1 MTTVFGNYA
10 QFYDTLYQEKDYAA
24 ECDFIEQ
31 IFVRYAGKP
40 IKTIL
45 DLGCGTGGHALP
57 LAQRGYHV
65 TGVDRSEQMLAS
77 ARAKSAVGGQ
87 PPALSASA
95 GSVVF
100 HQADIRHLDLGQTFD
115 AVISMFAV
123 ISYMTS
129 NDDLVAAFRTAR
141 RHLQPGGL
149 FIFDAWS
156 GLAVLTERPQDRY
169 KIVEA
174 NGERIIRFVHPELKL
189 LQHVVDVNYKV
200 LRVRGE
206 QIVDEV
212 DETHPMRFLFP
223 QEITYHLTT
232 AGFQIRHV
240 CPFLRLEQEL
250 EREWELAVVAEA
262 T

>member
-1 MTTVFGNYA
+1 
-10 QFYDTLYQEKDYAA
+10 
-24 ECDFIEQ
+24 
-31 IFVRYAGKP
+31 
-40 IKTIL
+40 
-45 DLGCGTGGHALP
+45 LP

-65 TGVDRSEQMLAS
+65 MGVDRSEKMLAA
-77 ARAKSAVGGQ
+77 AREKAAIGDQ
-87 PPALSASA
+87 RRAASA
-95 GSVVF
+95 GSVVL
-100 HQADIRHLDLGQTFD
+100 HQADIRDLDLGQTFD

-129 NDDLVAAFRTAR
+129 NDDLISAFRTAR

-200 LRVRGE
+200 LRLRGE
-206 QIVDEV
+206 RIVDEV
-212 DETHPMRFLFP
+212 DEMHPMRFLFP
-223 QEITYHLTT
+223 QEVTYYLTT
-232 AGFQIRHV
+232 AGFAVERI
-240 CPFLRLEQEL
+240 CPFLRLDEEL
-250 EREWELAVVAEA
+250 TERGWELAVVAEVVEA
-262 T
+262 